1 MNLPGIGGFLPGG
14 AHADSH
20 AAARAGPFGGPLYRP
35 PARRSGRS
43 GRPGGQG
50 HLARPEIAGTGSYDE
65 PVTRERLLA
74 WRLANQHLAATRTAD
89 PAGLVTH
96 FGAVQA
102 QEYGQALW
110 AVGLRTTQATVGTV
124 EAAIE
129 RGAILR
135 TWPMR
140 GTIHFVAAGDARWL
154 VELLA
159 GRRIRQTTGVYRQI
173 GLTDEV
179 LRRSG
184 EIVAGALRGGRRVRR
199 KDLYSLLT
207 GHGVDCSASPRGGRG
222 GHILGYLSMTGLIC
236 LGPLDGRQQTFVLLD
251 EWAPDART
259 PADPMAELAARYFTS
274 HGPATVRDFG
284 WWSGLN
290 LTEAREAI
298 GRAGPALA
306 AAELDGIAYWHG
318 AGQDPGPGPDGI
330 CLLPAFD
337 EYTVAYSDRA
347 VLAGGRPFPHGD
359 LLNPVMVRDGLAVG
373 LWRRTLGRAAVTIQL
388 APFGKISARDR
399 ERFWRA
405 AERYAE
411 FLGLPATITQAP
423 ADQVRRLRWQ

>member
-1 MNLPGIGGFLPGG
+1 M
-14 AHADSH
+14 
-20 AAARAGPFGGPLYRP
+20 
-35 PARRSGRS
+35 
-43 GRPGGQG
+43 
-50 HLARPEIAGTGSYDE
+50 
-65 PVTRERLLA
+65 TRERLLA
-74 WRLANQHLAATRTAD
+74 WRLANQHLAAIGTAD
-89 PAGLVTH
+89 PARLVAH

-110 AVGLRTTQATVGTV
+110 AVGLRTTQAAVGTV
-124 EAAIE
+124 EAAVE

-140 GTIHFVAAGDARWL
+140 GTIHFMAAGDARWM

-159 GRRIRQTTGVYRQI
+159 GRRIRQMTGVYRQI

-207 GHGVDCSASPRGGRG
+207 SHGVDCSASPRGGRG

-236 LGPLDGRQQTFVLLD
+236 LGPLAGRQQTFVLLD
-251 EWAPDART
+251 EWAPDPRT
-259 PADPMAELAARYFTS
+259 PADPMAELASRYFTS

-284 WWSGLN
+284 WWSGLS
-290 LTEAREAI
+290 LAEAREAI
-298 GRAGPALA
+298 ERAGPALA
-306 AAELDGIAYWHG
+306 AADLDGQAYWHG
-318 AGQDPGPGPDGI
+318 AGQDPGGDPHGV

-337 EYTVAYSDRA
+337 EYTVAYSDRS
-347 VLAGGRPFPHGD
+347 VLVGGRPVPHGD
-359 LLNPVMVRDGLAVG
+359 LLNPVMVLDGVAVG
-373 LWRRTLGRAAVTIQL
+373 LWKRSLGGGTVTIQL
-388 APFGKISARDR
+388 APFGTISTRDH
-399 ERFWRA
+399 ERFRRE

-411 FLGLPATITQAP
+411 FLGLPATITVAA
-423 ADQVRRLRWQ
+423 ADQGRRLSWQ

>member
-1 MNLPGIGGFLPGG
+1 VARDRLL
-14 AHADSH
+14 
-20 AAARAGPFGGPLYRP
+20 AAMTAGCAGP
-35 PARRSGRS
+35 
-43 GRPGGQG
+43 
-50 HLARPEIAGTGSYDE
+50 ETVGTGSYDE
-65 PVTRERLLA
+65 SVTRERLLA

-89 PAGLVTH
+89 PAQLVEH

-110 AVGLRTTQATVGTV
+110 AVGLRTTQAAVGTI
-124 EAAIE
+124 EAAVE

-140 GTIHFVAAGDARWL
+140 GTIHLVAAGDARWM

-159 GRRIRQTTGVYRQI
+159 GRRIRQMTGVYRKI

-199 KDLYSLLT
+199 KDLYTLLT
-207 GHGVDCSASPRGGRG
+207 GHGVDCSASPRGSRG

-251 EWAPDART
+251 EWAPDGRT

-290 LTEAREAI
+290 LAGVREAI
-298 GRAGPALA
+298 ERAGPALA
-306 AAELDGIAYWHG
+306 ATELDGITYWHG
-318 AGQDPGPGPDGI
+318 AGQDPGAVPDGVF
-330 CLLPAFD
+330 LLPAFD

-347 VLAGGRPFPHGD
+347 ALAGGGPFPHGD
-359 LLNPVMVRDGLAVG
+359 LLNPVMVLDGLAVG
-373 LWRRTLGRAAVTIQL
+373 LWRRSLGRGTVAIQL
-388 APFGKISARDR
+388 APLGTISTRDR
-399 ERFWRA
+399 ERFRQE
-405 AERYAE
+405 AERYAD

>member
-1 MNLPGIGGFLPGG
+1 
-14 AHADSH
+14 
-20 AAARAGPFGGPLYRP
+20 
-35 PARRSGRS
+35 
-43 GRPGGQG
+43 
-50 HLARPEIAGTGSYDE
+50 
-65 PVTRERLLA
+65 VTRERLLA
-74 WRLANQHLAATRTAD
+74 WRLASQHLAATRTAD
-89 PAGLVTH
+89 PAVLVAH

-110 AVGLRTTQATVGTV
+110 AVGLRTAQATVGTV
-124 EAAIE
+124 EAAVE

-140 GTIHFVAAGDARWL
+140 GTIHFVAAGDARWM

-159 GRRIRQTTGVYRQI
+159 ARRIRQMTGVYRRI

-184 EIVAGALRGGRRVRR
+184 EIVAGALRGGHRVRR

-207 GHGVDCSASPRGGRG
+207 SDGVDCSASPRGSRG

-290 LTEAREAI
+290 LAEARKAVE
-298 GRAGPALA
+298 RAGPALA
-306 AAELDGIAYWHG
+306 ATELDGTTYWHG
-318 AGQDPGPGPDGI
+318 AAQDPGAAPGGVY
-330 CLLPAFD
+330 LLPAFD

-347 VLAGGRPFPHGD
+347 VLADGRRFPPGD
-359 LLNPVMVRDGLAVG
+359 LLNPVMVLDGLAVG
-373 LWRRTLGRAAVTIQL
+373 LWKRSLGGGTVTVQL
-388 APFGKISARDR
+388 APFGTMPARDR
-399 ERFWRA
+399 ERFRRA

-411 FLGLPATITQAP
+411 FLGLAAAITQAP
-423 ADQVRRLRWQ
+423 AGQVRRLR

>member
-1 MNLPGIGGFLPGG
+1 
-14 AHADSH
+14 
-20 AAARAGPFGGPLYRP
+20 
-35 PARRSGRS
+35 
-43 GRPGGQG
+43 
-50 HLARPEIAGTGSYDE
+50 
-65 PVTRERLLA
+65 VTRERLLA
-74 WRLANQHLAATRTAD
+74 WRLANQHLAATRTGD
-89 PAGLVTH
+89 PAQLVAH

-110 AVGLRTTQATVGTV
+110 AIGLRTTRATVGTV
-124 EAAIE
+124 EAAVE
-129 RGAILR
+129 RGEILR

-140 GTIHFVAAGDARWL
+140 GTIHFMAAGDARWM

-159 GRRIRQTTGVYRQI
+159 GRRIRQMTGVYRKI

-222 GHILGYLSMTGLIC
+222 GHILGYLSMAGLIC

-274 HGPATVRDFG
+274 HGPATIRDFG

-290 LTEAREAI
+290 LAEVREAI
-298 GRAGPALA
+298 ERAGPALA
-306 AAELDGIAYWHG
+306 TTELDGTTYWHG
-318 AGQDPGPGPDGI
+318 AGQDPGAAPDGI
-330 CLLPAFD
+330 RLLPAFD

-347 VLAGGRPFPHGD
+347 IILNGRPLPHGD
-359 LLNPVMVRDGLAVG
+359 LLNPVMVLNGVAVG
-373 LWRRTLGRAAVTIQL
+373 LWKRSLGRGTVAIQL
-388 APFGKISARDR
+388 APFETISARDR
-399 ERFWRA
+399 ERFRRE

-411 FLGLPATITQAP
+411 FLGLPATITHAP
-423 ADQVRRLRWQ
+423 AGQVRRLRWQ

>member
-1 MNLPGIGGFLPGG
+1 LPSTTLVTLPPGIV
-14 AHADSH
+14 
-20 AAARAGPFGGPLYRP
+20 
-35 PARRSGRS
+35 
-43 GRPGGQG
+43 
-50 HLARPEIAGTGSYDE
+50 GTGSYDE
-65 PVTRERLLA
+65 SVTRERLLA
-74 WRLANQHLAATRTAD
+74 WRLANHHLAAARTGD
-89 PAGLVTH
+89 PAQLVAH

-110 AVGLRTTQATVGTV
+110 AIGLRTTRATVGTI
-124 EAAIE
+124 EAAVE

-140 GTIHFVAAGDARWL
+140 GTIHFVPAADARWM

-159 GRRIRQTTGVYRQI
+159 GRRIRQMTGVYGKI

-184 EIVAGALRGGRRVRR
+184 EIVAGALRGGHRVRR
-199 KDLYSLLT
+199 KDIYSLLT

-290 LTEAREAI
+290 LAEVREAI
-298 GRAGPALA
+298 ERAGPALA
-306 AAELDGIAYWHG
+306 ATELDGTTYWHG
-318 AGQDPGPGPDGI
+318 AGPGAGAVPGGVH
-330 CLLPAFD
+330 LLPAFD

-347 VLAGGRPFPHGD
+347 VLAGGHPFPPGD
-359 LLNPVMVRDGLAVG
+359 LLNPVMVLDGVAVG
-373 LWRRTLGRAAVTIQL
+373 LWKRSLGRGTVTIQL
-388 APFGKISARDR
+388 APFGAISSRDR
-399 ERFWRA
+399 ERFWQA

-411 FLGLPATITQAP
+411 FLGLPAAITQAP
-423 ADQVRRLRWQ
+423 AGQVRRLQWQ

>member
-1 MNLPGIGGFLPGG
+1 V
-14 AHADSH
+14 
-20 AAARAGPFGGPLYRP
+20 
-35 PARRSGRS
+35 
-43 GRPGGQG
+43 
-50 HLARPEIAGTGSYDE
+50 ARPETVGTGSYDE
-65 PVTRERLLA
+65 SVTRERLLA

-89 PAGLVTH
+89 PAQLVAH

-110 AVGLRTTQATVGTV
+110 AVGLRTTRADVGTI
-124 EAAIE
+124 EAAVE

-140 GTIHFVAAGDARWL
+140 GTIHLVAAGDARWM

-159 GRRIRQTTGVYRQI
+159 GRRVRQMTGVYRKI
-173 GLTDEV
+173 GLTDEA

-184 EIVAGALRGGRRVRR
+184 DIVAGALRGGRRIRR
-199 KDLYSLLT
+199 KDLYALLT
-207 GHGVDCSASPRGGRG
+207 GHGVDCSASPRGSRG
-222 GHILGYLSMTGLIC
+222 GHIVGYLSMTGLIC

-251 EWAPDART
+251 EWAPDGLT

-290 LTEAREAI
+290 LAEVREAI
-298 GRAGPALA
+298 ERAGPALA
-306 AAELDGIAYWHG
+306 ATELDGITCWHG
-318 AGQDPGPGPDGI
+318 AGQDPGAVPDGVR
-330 CLLPAFD
+330 LLPAFD

-347 VLAGGRPFPHGD
+347 VLLTGRPRPHGD

-373 LWRRTLGRAAVTIQL
+373 LWKRSLGRGTVTIQL
-388 APFGKISARDR
+388 APFGTISTRDR
-399 ERFWRA
+399 ERFRRE